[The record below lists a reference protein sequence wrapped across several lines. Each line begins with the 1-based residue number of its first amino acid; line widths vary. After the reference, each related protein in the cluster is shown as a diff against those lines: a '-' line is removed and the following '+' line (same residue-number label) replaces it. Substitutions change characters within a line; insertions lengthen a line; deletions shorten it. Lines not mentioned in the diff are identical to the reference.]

1 MGAPSWFITFAPA
14 DNKHPICLYYADTKE
29 MFSPK
34 IWTENECYMLITKN
48 PVAGARFFDF
58 MVEMFIKHVLGVGQN
73 HPGVYGKT
81 SAYYGTMEQ
90 QGCLILHL
98 HLMLWISGA
107 FTPQEI
113 RDKIMDPTSDFQKE
127 MVKYLESL
135 CVNEFLT
142 GQKLDVSEM
151 VGDTSIH
158 AEYCNP
164 TLTLP
169 DRP

>member
-1 MGAPSWFITFAPA
+1 
-14 DNKHPICLYYADTKE
+14 
-29 MFSPK
+29 
-34 IWTENECYMLITKN
+34 MLITKN
-48 PVAGARFFDF
+48 PVAGARLFNF

-90 QGCLILHL
+90 QGHLILHL

-107 FTPQEI
+107 FIPQEI

-135 CVNEFLT
+135 CVGEFLT
-142 GQKLDVSEM
+142 GPKLDVSEM
-151 VGDTSIH
+151 VG
-158 AEYCNP
+158 
-164 TLTLP
+164 
-169 DRP
+169 